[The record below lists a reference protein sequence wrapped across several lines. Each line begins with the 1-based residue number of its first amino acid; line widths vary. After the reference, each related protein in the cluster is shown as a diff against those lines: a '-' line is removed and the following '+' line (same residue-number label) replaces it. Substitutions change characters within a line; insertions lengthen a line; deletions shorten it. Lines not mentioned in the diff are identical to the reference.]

1 MLIVVLSR
9 IALLLRAKVIANLKF
24 VIMVSFSDLKQVFPS
39 FYRGYQSCIYLL
51 PDHADFCF
59 MTTV

>member
-24 VIMVSFSDLKQVFPS
+24 VIMVSFIDLKQVFPS
-39 FYRGYQSCIYLL
+39 FYRGYQSYVYML
-51 PDHADFCF
+51 PDHADF
-59 MTTV
+59 VS